1 MVLESMGHLD
11 RGEAQFLDQAATFYR
26 AVDHG
31 LRILTGHAEGKLPG
45 SEAVLETLRSLVKRW
60 TPVPLNQLAE
70 IRARTRALF
79 DRLFG

>member
-1 MVLESMGHLD
+1 V
-11 RGEAQFLDQAATFYR
+11 
-26 AVDHG
+26 
-31 LRILTGHAEGKLPG
+31 
-45 SEAVLETLRSLVKRW
+45 VLETLGSLVKRW